1 MPQLRLHISAAVAVG
16 ALMLLTASP
25 ASADTPPPPGP
36 ASLPALTVP
45 GKPTLESTDSRG
57 TNVEIMGGDDRTLL
71 GMPGS
76 RLGNSPYRLS
86 QVGPTTS
93 VRGHIRRGR
102 SRTRQHQPDR
112 RPGRSTRQPCTGSR
126 GGQRRHLCRN
136 PAGTRSGLMAMT
148 KPTNFRCLRGGVQ
161 VLSAVIGASVVV
173 GMGAV
178 NVAYP
183 GTDAGASAT
192 SPKGWPAATVTRTPP
207 ASAPQTSF
215 AAPPVTATPCPK
227 G

>member
-1 MPQLRLHISAAVAVG
+1 MPQLRLHISAGVAVG
-16 ALMLLTASP
+16 ALMLLSASP

-93 VRGHIRRGR
+93 VRTTSGTGGVIVG
-102 SRTRQHQPDR
+102 
-112 RPGRSTRQPCTGSR
+112 STNLTG
-126 GGQRRHLCRN
+126 GLEDPHGN
-136 PAGTRSGLMAMT
+136 PAPVAAAGNEGTY
-148 KPTNFRCLRGGVQ
+148 VE
-161 VLSAVIGASVVV
+161 
-173 GMGAV
+173 
-178 NVAYP
+178 
-183 GTDAGASAT
+183 
-192 SPKGWPAATVTRTPP
+192 TPP
-207 ASAPQTSF
+207 APGAS
-215 AAPPVTATPCPK
+215 
-227 G
+227 

>member
-71 GMPGS
+71 AMPGS

-93 VRGHIRRGR
+93 VRTTSG
-102 SRTRQHQPDR
+102 
-112 RPGRSTRQPCTGSR
+112 TGGVAVGITNLANGLEDPHGNTYAGPR
-126 GGQRRHLCRN
+126 
-136 PAGTRSGLMAMT
+136 PAGNEGGLV
-148 KPTNFRCLRGGVQ
+148 P
-161 VLSAVIGASVVV
+161 
-173 GMGAV
+173 
-178 NVAYP
+178 
-183 GTDAGASAT
+183 
-192 SPKGWPAATVTRTPP
+192 TPP
-207 ASAPQTSF
+207 
-215 AAPPVTATPCPK
+215 PPGMA
-227 G
+227 

>member
-1 MPQLRLHISAAVAVG
+1 MSQLRVHISAAVAVG

-93 VRGHIRRGR
+93 VRTTSGTG
-102 SRTRQHQPDR
+102 
-112 RPGRSTRQPCTGSR
+112 GVAVGSTNLA
-126 GGQRRHLCRN
+126 GGLEDPQGN
-136 PAGTRSGLMAMT
+136 PAPVPATGNEGTY
-148 KPTNFRCLRGGVQ
+148 V
-161 VLSAVIGASVVV
+161 
-173 GMGAV
+173 
-178 NVAYP
+178 
-183 GTDAGASAT
+183 D
-192 SPKGWPAATVTRTPP
+192 TPP
-207 ASAPQTSF
+207 APG
-215 AAPPVTATPCPK
+215 V

>member
-1 MPQLRLHISAAVAVG
+1 MSQLRVHISAAVAVG

-93 VRGHIRRGR
+93 VRTT
-102 SRTRQHQPDR
+102 S
-112 RPGRSTRQPCTGSR
+112 
-126 GGQRRHLCRN
+126 
-136 PAGTRSGLMAMT
+136 GT
-148 KPTNFRCLRGGVQ
+148 GGVG
-161 VLSAVIGASVVV
+161 IGRTNLA
-173 GMGAV
+173 GGLEDPHGKPAP
-178 NVAYP
+178 VAAP
-183 GTDAGASAT
+183 GNEGTY
-192 SPKGWPAATVTRTPP
+192 VETPP
-207 ASAPQTSF
+207 APG
-215 AAPPVTATPCPK
+215 V

>member
-1 MPQLRLHISAAVAVG
+1 MPKLRLHISAGVAVF

-57 TNVEIMGGDDRTLL
+57 TNVEIMGGDDRTPL

-93 VRGHIRRGR
+93 VRTTSGTG
-102 SRTRQHQPDR
+102 
-112 RPGRSTRQPCTGSR
+112 GVAVGSTNLA
-126 GGQRRHLCRN
+126 GGLEDPQGN
-136 PAGTRSGLMAMT
+136 PAPVPAPGNEGTY
-148 KPTNFRCLRGGVQ
+148 V
-161 VLSAVIGASVVV
+161 
-173 GMGAV
+173 
-178 NVAYP
+178 
-183 GTDAGASAT
+183 D
-192 SPKGWPAATVTRTPP
+192 TPP
-207 ASAPQTSF
+207 APGA
-215 AAPPVTATPCPK
+215 

>member
-1 MPQLRLHISAAVAVG
+1 MPQLRLHISAGVAVG

-93 VRGHIRRGR
+93 VRTTSGTGGVIVG
-102 SRTRQHQPDR
+102 
-112 RPGRSTRQPCTGSR
+112 STNLTG
-126 GGQRRHLCRN
+126 GLEDPHGN
-136 PAGTRSGLMAMT
+136 PA
-148 KPTNFRCLRGGVQ
+148 P
-161 VLSAVIGASVVV
+161 I
-173 GMGAV
+173 
-178 NVAYP
+178 
-183 GTDAGASAT
+183 
-192 SPKGWPAATVTRTPP
+192 AATGNEGTYVETPP
-207 ASAPQTSF
+207 APGAS
-215 AAPPVTATPCPK
+215 
-227 G
+227 

>member
-1 MPQLRLHISAAVAVG
+1 MSQLRVHISAAVAVG

-93 VRGHIRRGR
+93 VRTTSGTGGVAVGGTNLARGLEDP
-102 SRTRQHQPDR
+102 H
-112 RPGRSTRQPCTGSR
+112 G
-126 GGQRRHLCRN
+126 N
-136 PAGTRSGLMAMT
+136 PAPVPATGNEGTY
-148 KPTNFRCLRGGVQ
+148 V
-161 VLSAVIGASVVV
+161 
-173 GMGAV
+173 
-178 NVAYP
+178 
-183 GTDAGASAT
+183 D
-192 SPKGWPAATVTRTPP
+192 TPP
-207 ASAPQTSF
+207 APG
-215 AAPPVTATPCPK
+215 V

>member
-93 VRGHIRRGR
+93 VRTTSGTAGVVL
-102 SRTRQHQPDR
+102 
-112 RPGRSTRQPCTGSR
+112 GSTNLTG
-126 GGQRRHLCRN
+126 GLEDPHGN
-136 PAGTRSGLMAMT
+136 PAPVVAAGNEGTY
-148 KPTNFRCLRGGVQ
+148 VE
-161 VLSAVIGASVVV
+161 
-173 GMGAV
+173 
-178 NVAYP
+178 
-183 GTDAGASAT
+183 
-192 SPKGWPAATVTRTPP
+192 TPP
-207 ASAPQTSF
+207 APGA
-215 AAPPVTATPCPK
+215 

>member
-45 GKPTLESTDSRG
+45 GKPTLHSTDSRG
-57 TNVEIMGGDDRTLL
+57 TNVDIMGDQDQAIL

-93 VRGHIRRGR
+93 VR
-102 SRTRQHQPDR
+102 T
-112 RPGRSTRQPCTGSR
+112 T
-126 GGQRRHLCRN
+126 
-136 PAGTRSGLMAMT
+136 AGT
-148 KPTNFRCLRGGVQ
+148 GGV
-161 VLSAVIGASVVV
+161 AVGIT
-173 GMGAV
+173 
-178 NVAYP
+178 NL
-183 GTDAGASAT
+183 AGGLED
-192 SPKGWPAATVTRTPP
+192 PHG
-207 ASAPQTSF
+207 
-215 AAPPVTATPCPK
+215 APPPVLAPGNEGTFVPTPSPP
-227 G
+227 GMR

>member
-76 RLGNSPYRLS
+76 RLGNSPYRIS

-93 VRGHIRRGR
+93 VRTTSGTG
-102 SRTRQHQPDR
+102 
-112 RPGRSTRQPCTGSR
+112 GVAVGSTNLA
-126 GGQRRHLCRN
+126 GGLEDPHGDPAPIA
-136 PAGTRSGLMAMT
+136 PAGNEDTY
-148 KPTNFRCLRGGVQ
+148 VE
-161 VLSAVIGASVVV
+161 
-173 GMGAV
+173 
-178 NVAYP
+178 
-183 GTDAGASAT
+183 
-192 SPKGWPAATVTRTPP
+192 TPP
-207 ASAPQTSF
+207 APGA
-215 AAPPVTATPCPK
+215 

>member
-1 MPQLRLHISAAVAVG
+1 MPKLRLHISAGVAVF

-93 VRGHIRRGR
+93 VRTTSG
-102 SRTRQHQPDR
+102 
-112 RPGRSTRQPCTGSR
+112 TGGVAV
-126 GGQRRHLCRN
+126 GGTNLAGGLEDPNGN
-136 PAGTRSGLMAMT
+136 PAPVPATGNEGTY
-148 KPTNFRCLRGGVQ
+148 V
-161 VLSAVIGASVVV
+161 
-173 GMGAV
+173 
-178 NVAYP
+178 
-183 GTDAGASAT
+183 D
-192 SPKGWPAATVTRTPP
+192 TPP
-207 ASAPQTSF
+207 APG
-215 AAPPVTATPCPK
+215 V